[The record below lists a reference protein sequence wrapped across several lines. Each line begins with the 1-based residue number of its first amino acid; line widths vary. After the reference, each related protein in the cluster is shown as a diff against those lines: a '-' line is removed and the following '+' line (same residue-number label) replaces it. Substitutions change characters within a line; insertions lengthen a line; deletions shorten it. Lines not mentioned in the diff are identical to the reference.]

1 MKATKKKTVGA
12 VSELNNRIDACIVLQ
27 QQIDAIKVRL
37 DAERAGVKEILVSN
51 KLDRYAT
58 ATGNEALIIEKTAFT
73 WNPDALQ
80 GALSEGDFEE
90 LCPRKP
96 AAENLR
102 KRMESDKDFAKRVKK
117 CFKKK
122 TPTKSLELRAKGQAE
137 SSEKVTP
144 IEDAA

>member
-12 VSELNNRIDACIVLQ
+12 VTELNARIDGCIVLQ
-27 QQIDAIKVRL
+27 QQIDAIQERL

-58 ATGNEALIIEKTAFT
+58 AIGNEALIIEKTGFT
-73 WNPDALQ
+73 WSPDALQ
-80 GALSEGDFEE
+80 GALSKSDFET

-102 KRMESDKDFAKRVKK
+102 KRMESDKDFATRVKK

-122 TPTKSLELRAKGQAE
+122 VPTKSLELRAKGQTE